1 MKPGPDSL
9 TGGSTDEYYWSFAS
23 AQRGLFFTRI
33 GHHEGKAYVSTEY
46 PPSKEGARVPGSN
59 VDEKRPNCAEASPG
73 QGKEAADRRRRRLV
87 MPGAHGFAPHERIRR
102 RPDFERAYSE
112 GIRLHARFMTVIVV
126 PNSFR
131 HPRLGVAAS
140 RKLGAA
146 VRRNR
151 AKRLARELFRCH
163 KVGPVF
169 EAQPGLDV
177 VIVPRREM
185 LDAPFAALEA
195 DYTRA
200 LDQCREGRLK
210 TGRRS
215 GRPRSSHAP

>member
-1 MKPGPDSL
+1 
-9 TGGSTDEYYWSFAS
+9 
-23 AQRGLFFTRI
+23 
-33 GHHEGKAYVSTEY
+33 
-46 PPSKEGARVPGSN
+46 
-59 VDEKRPNCAEASPG
+59 
-73 QGKEAADRRRRRLV
+73 
-87 MPGAHGFAPHERIRR
+87 MPGAQGLAPRERIRR
-102 RPDFERAYSE
+102 RPEFERAYSA

-126 PNSFR
+126 PNSYK

-146 VRRNR
+146 ASRNR

-163 KVGPVF
+163 KVGPAF

-185 LDAPFAALEA
+185 LDAPFAALKA

-200 LDQCREGRLK
+200 LEQCRKGRLQ

-215 GRPRSSHAP
+215 GRSRSPHAP

>member
-1 MKPGPDSL
+1 MS
-9 TGGSTDEYYWSFAS
+9 EAC
-23 AQRGLFFTRI
+23 GL
-33 GHHEGKAYVSTEY
+33 
-46 PPSKEGARVPGSN
+46 
-59 VDEKRPNCAEASPG
+59 
-73 QGKEAADRRRRRLV
+73 
-87 MPGAHGFAPHERIRR
+87 APRERIRR

-112 GIRLHARFMTVIVV
+112 GVRFHARFMTLIVV
-126 PNSFR
+126 PNSCT

-146 VRRNR
+146 VSRNR

-163 KVGPVF
+163 KIGPAF
-169 EAQPGLDV
+169 EALPGLDV

-200 LDQCREGRLK
+200 LEQCHEGPLRA
-210 TGRRS
+210 TRRS
-215 GRPRSSHAP
+215 GRRRGSRAS